1 MRIYRNDQFI
11 KKRANIGRYVSLF
24 GLGVLLIGLIISFTS
39 PQLIL
44 VSFLCLIAGFIA
56 SQVGIYYGNRYARI
70 DRPDDILAKALKGFD
85 DKYRLYQYTTPASN
99 VLVTPTNCYVFA
111 VKMQNGPVA
120 YRNGKWK
127 HDVGWKRFFRAFTQ
141 ESLGNPLDEVQV
153 EVNALR
159 RYLDKHLP
167 GVEIPL
173 SPVIVFGSDKAEV
186 DAAESPIPAMH
197 AKKLK
202 DWLRGPGKA
211 GALKPDVRNQLIQ
224 LLEPPTVQSQLVAEE
239 K

>member
-11 KKRANIGRYVSLF
+11 KKRANLGRYVSLF
-24 GLGVLLIGLIISFTS
+24 GLGVLLIGLIVSFTA

-56 SQVGIYYGNRYARI
+56 SQVGIYYGNRYARV
-70 DRPDDILAKALKGFD
+70 DRPDDVLAKALKGFD
-85 DKYRLYQYTTPASN
+85 DKYRLYQYTSPAAN
-99 VLVTPTNCYVFA
+99 VLVTPGNCYVFA
-111 VKMQNGPVA
+111 VKMVGGSIT
-120 YRNGKWK
+120 YRGGKWK

-141 ESLGNPLDEVQV
+141 ESLGNPIDEAQV

-159 RYLDKHLP
+159 RYLNKRLP
-167 GVEIPL
+167 DVEIPL
-173 SPVIVFGSDKAEV
+173 SPVIVFGADNAEV
-186 DAAESPIPAMH
+186 NAGESPVPALH

-202 DWLRGPGKA
+202 DWLRGPGKGGPLSA
-211 GALKPDVRNQLIQ
+211 AAREQLIGV
-224 LLEPPTVQSQLVAEE
+224 LEPASMEPQLVPEE